1 NVSSS
6 IMTVLFPAIA
16 NISDN
21 YERVYQITRRAVQV
35 VAYIMFPLLFGLAAV
50 SDNLVL
56 ILFTEKWLPASIFV
70 KILSIGYAISM
81 IGSVSIQSLKA
92 VGRSDVVLRLE
103 FIKKPIYVLLLI
115 LGVNINVTAVAVTM
129 AIYNLYG
136 ALVNSNQLRKVIGYK
151 FKEQIQDL
159 FPMLLLSTVIFVV
172 VNMLSNI
179 VENHLFTMIIQI
191 AIGTGLY
198 ITMSV
203 LFKIEVFGYLKEMI
217 VLRFKSK

>member
-1 NVSSS
+1 
-6 IMTVLFPAIA
+6 
-16 NISDN
+16 
-21 YERVYQITRRAVQV
+21 
-35 VAYIMFPLLFGLAAV
+35 
-50 SDNLVL
+50 
-56 ILFTEKWLPASIFV
+56 
-70 KILSIGYAISM
+70 
-81 IGSVSIQSLKA
+81 
-92 VGRSDVVLRLE
+92 
-103 FIKKPIYVLLLI
+103 
-115 LGVNINVTAVAVTM
+115 GVNINVTAVAVTM

>member
-1 NVSSS
+1 
-6 IMTVLFPAIA
+6 
-16 NISDN
+16 
-21 YERVYQITRRAVQV
+21 
-35 VAYIMFPLLFGLAAV
+35 
-50 SDNLVL
+50 
-56 ILFTEKWLPASIFV
+56 
-70 KILSIGYAISM
+70 M

-136 ALVNSNQLRKVIGYK
+136 VNSNQLRKVIGYK
-151 FKEQIQDL
+151 FKVQIQDL